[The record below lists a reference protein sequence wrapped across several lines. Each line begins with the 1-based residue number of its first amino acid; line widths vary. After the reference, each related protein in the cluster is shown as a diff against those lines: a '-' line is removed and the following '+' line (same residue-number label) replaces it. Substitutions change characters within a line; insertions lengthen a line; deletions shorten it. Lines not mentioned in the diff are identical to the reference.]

1 MEMMP
6 PCSLKTV
13 RFGSEHV
20 IGKEVDSMAAQLIV
34 MRHGESVWTQKSV
47 NRFAGWVDVPL
58 TERGLQQARHAG
70 QLLRQ
75 SGLLPDLVFTSLL
88 TRSIITAN
96 IVLDLVD
103 RAWIPVERT
112 WRLNER
118 HYGAFQGQTRPAMLE
133 RYGQQQ
139 FGIYRRSYDVR
150 PPAIETD
157 SLYFQGQDP
166 RYAPSMRDGLD
177 RRNPAEI
184 RAECLKDLLARLHP
198 YWRSRIAP
206 SLAQGRTVL
215 IVTHGSVVRSLIKVL
230 EKVDDK
236 DIRSINVPT
245 GVPLVYSFETDK
257 DGNPKVQGPGRY
269 LDQEAANQGMAE
281 TAALGR

>member
-1 MEMMP
+1 MT
-6 PCSLKTV
+6 S
-13 RFGSEHV
+13 
-20 IGKEVDSMAAQLIV
+20 QLIV

-58 TERGLQQARHAG
+58 TDRGLQQARHAA
-70 QLLRQ
+70 QLLKE
-75 SGLLPDLVFTSLL
+75 SGLLPDMVFTSLL
-88 TRSIITAN
+88 TRSIVTAN
-96 IVLDLVD
+96 TVLDLVD

-139 FGIYRRSYDVR
+139 FDIYRRSYDVR

-157 SLYFQGQDP
+157 SPYFQGPDP
-166 RYAPSMRDGLD
+166 RYYPAMGDGLD
-177 RRNPAEI
+177 SQNPAEI
-184 RAECLKDLLARLHP
+184 RAECLKDLLLRLHP

-230 EKVDDK
+230 EDVDDT

-245 GVPLVYSFETDK
+245 GVPMVYNFKTDE
-257 DGNPKVQGPGRY
+257 DGNLQVMGPGRY
-269 LDQEAANQGMAE
+269 LDQKAANRGIAE

>member
-1 MEMMP
+1 MT
-6 PCSLKTV
+6 S
-13 RFGSEHV
+13 
-20 IGKEVDSMAAQLIV
+20 QLIV

-58 TERGLQQARHAG
+58 TDRGLQQARHAG
-70 QLLRQ
+70 QLLKE
-75 SGLLPDLVFTSLL
+75 SGLLPELVFTSLL
-88 TRSIITAN
+88 TRSIVTAN
-96 IVLDLVD
+96 TVLDLVD

-139 FGIYRRSYDVR
+139 FDIYRRSYDVR

-157 SLYFQGQDP
+157 SPYFQGPDP
-166 RYAPSMRDGLD
+166 RYYPAMGDGLD
-177 RRNPAEI
+177 GQNPAEI
-184 RAECLKDLLARLHP
+184 RAECLKDLLLRLHP

-206 SLAQGRTVL
+206 NLAQGRTVL

-230 EKVDDK
+230 EDVDDK
-236 DIRSINVPT
+236 DIQSINVPT
-245 GVPLVYSFETDK
+245 GVPMVYNFKTDE
-257 DGNPKVQGPGRY
+257 DGNLQVMGPGHY
-269 LDQEAANQGMAE
+269 LDQKAANQGIAE

>member
-34 MRHGESVWTQKSV
+34 MRHGESVWTQKSI

-96 IVLDLVD
+96 TVLDLVD

-133 RYGQQQ
+133 RYGQ
-139 FGIYRRSYDVR
+139 
-150 PPAIETD
+150 
-157 SLYFQGQDP
+157 
-166 RYAPSMRDGLD
+166 
-177 RRNPAEI
+177 
-184 RAECLKDLLARLHP
+184 
-198 YWRSRIAP
+198 
-206 SLAQGRTVL
+206 
-215 IVTHGSVVRSLIKVL
+215 
-230 EKVDDK
+230 
-236 DIRSINVPT
+236 
-245 GVPLVYSFETDK
+245 
-257 DGNPKVQGPGRY
+257 
-269 LDQEAANQGMAE
+269 
-281 TAALGR
+281 

>member
-1 MEMMP
+1 MT
-6 PCSLKTV
+6 S
-13 RFGSEHV
+13 
-20 IGKEVDSMAAQLIV
+20 QLIV

-70 QLLRQ
+70 QLLKE

-88 TRSIITAN
+88 TRSIVTAN
-96 IVLDLVD
+96 TVLDLVD

-139 FGIYRRSYDVR
+139 FNIYRRSYDVR

-157 SLYFQGQDP
+157 SPYFQGGDP
-166 RYAPSMRDGLD
+166 RYAPAMRDGLD
-177 RRNPAEI
+177 SQNPAEI
-184 RAECLKDLLARLHP
+184 RAECLKDLLLRLHP

-206 SLAQGRTVL
+206 NLAQGRTVL

-230 EKVDDK
+230 EDVDDK

-245 GVPLVYSFETDK
+245 GVPMVYSFETDE
-257 DGNPKVQGPGRY
+257 DGNPQVQGPGRY